1 MSTPPLPPELSALL
15 LDAMTDFVI
24 AKDAQSRWLLAN
36 RSARAMLGLDPL
48 DWLGKTNL
56 ELAAL
61 SPPIVRAVLT
71 SCQQTDEDTWAAMTS
86 VRRTEAIPNGQGGF
100 VYFDVLKH
108 PVFDAD
114 GHPTHM
120 LVIGRDI
127 TAQHQAQQRYEETV
141 SQDELTG
148 LLNRRFFQIR
158 AQQWLDELDPEHS
171 RKLVLLMF
179 DLDHFRAIND
189 SYGHERGDQV
199 LQEMARRL
207 TSECGMER
215 MLLGRLGGD
224 EFAILVPGG
233 DDPAV
238 LDFLGH
244 RVKELAARPFSFG
257 QLTLYTTASTGIV
270 LWPDHGRTIT
280 ELLHQADS
288 AMYAAKAQGRNGHA
302 VFSPALAEQQNWR
315 AMLLTALRR
324 GVNENRF
331 YLVYQIQQNA
341 RSLAITG
348 VEALLRWTPPS
359 ADLTAGPDQF
369 VPLLEESGAI
379 IELGGWIMAE
389 ACSQLARWQAQVR
402 EPVTVAVNVSS
413 IQLHSPCFLD
423 RVRTALALSNI
434 NPAFLELELT
444 ESALVADPIKAS
456 QTLDALRD
464 MGVQLA
470 LDDFGTGYSSLSYL
484 TQFSFNRLKIDK
496 SFVQDILSDPSD
508 LEIVKAII
516 AMGHALGLE
525 VVAEGVETQAER
537 DLLDALG
544 CDSFQG
550 YLVGRPSLPAEIAPM
565 LGVGLI

>member
-1 MSTPPLPPELSALL
+1 MSTPPIPPELSALL

-24 AKDAQSRWLLAN
+24 AKDAGSHWLLAN
-36 RSARAMLGLDPL
+36 RAARELIGLDQL
-48 DWLGKTNL
+48 DWIGKTNF

-61 SPPIVRAVLT
+61 SPPIMRAVLT
-71 SCQQTDEDTWAAMTS
+71 SCQKTDEATWAALQP
-86 VRRTEAIPNGQGGF
+86 VRRTESIPDGQGGF
-100 VYFDVLKH
+100 VHFDIIKH
-108 PVFDAD
+108 PVFDAQ
-114 GHPTHM
+114 GQPSHL
-120 LVIGRDI
+120 LVIGRDV
-127 TAQHQAQQRYEETV
+127 TAQHQAQERYEHTV

-158 AQQWLDELDPEHS
+158 AQQWLDELDPHS
-171 RKLVLLMF
+171 GRQLVLLLF

-189 SYGHERGDQV
+189 SYGHERGDQL

-207 TSECGMER
+207 THECGMER

-233 DDPAV
+233 DDPAE
-238 LDFLGH
+238 LDYLGR
-244 RVKELAARPFSFG
+244 RVQELAGRPFTFG
-257 QLTLYTTASTGIV
+257 QITLFTSASTGIV
-270 LWPDHGRTIT
+270 LWPDHGHTIG

-302 VFSPALAEQQNWR
+302 IFSPTLAEHQNWR
-315 AMLLTALRR
+315 AKLLTALRQ
-324 GVNENRF
+324 GLTENRF
-331 YLVYQIQQNA
+331 HLVYQVQQNA

-348 VEALLRWTPPS
+348 VEALLRWTPPTP
-359 ADLTAGPDQF
+359 DLVARPDQF

-379 IELGGWIMAE
+379 IELGGWILAE
-389 ACSQLARWQAQVR
+389 ACSQLARWQTQVR

-413 IQLHSPCFLD
+413 IQLHAPCFLD

-434 NPAFLELELT
+434 NPACLELELT
-444 ESALVADPIKAS
+444 ESALVADPIKAG
-456 QTLDALRD
+456 QTLNALRAL
-464 MGVQLA
+464 GVQLA

-484 TQFSFNRLKIDK
+484 TKFSFNRLKIDK

-525 VVAEGVETQAER
+525 VVAEGVETKAER

-550 YLVGRPSLPAEIAPM
+550 YLVGRPSPATEIAPL

>member
-1 MSTPPLPPELSALL
+1 MSTPQISPELSALL
-15 LDAMTDFVI
+15 LDAMSDFVI
-24 AKDAQSRWLLAN
+24 AKDASSHWLLAN
-36 RSARAMLGLDPL
+36 RAARTLMGLDQKA
-48 DWLGKTNL
+48 WLGKNNL
-56 ELAAL
+56 ELAAN
-61 SPPIVRAVLT
+61 SPPILRAVLT
-71 SCQQTDEDTWAAMTS
+71 SCQKTDEETWAALKP
-86 VRRTEAIPNGQGGF
+86 VRRTESIPNGQGGF
-100 VYFDVLKH
+100 VYFDIIKH
-108 PVFDAD
+108 PVFDD
-114 GHPTHM
+114 QGRPSHM

-127 TAQHQAQQRYEETV
+127 TSQQLAQQRYEEIV

-158 AQQWLDELDPEHS
+158 AQQWLDEINPNS
-171 RKLVLLMF
+171 GRKLVLLMF

-189 SYGHERGDQV
+189 SYGHERGDQL

-207 TSECGMER
+207 TSECGMDR

-233 DDPAV
+233 DDPTV
-238 LDFLGH
+238 LDFLGS
-244 RVKELAARPFSFG
+244 RVKELTARPFSLG
-257 QLTLYTTASTGIV
+257 QLTLFTTASTGIV
-270 LWPDHGRTIT
+270 LWPDHGHTIG

-302 VFSPALAEQQNWR
+302 IFSPALAEQQNWR

-324 GVNENRF
+324 GISEDRF
-331 YLVYQIQQNA
+331 HLVYQVQQNA

-359 ADLTAGPDQF
+359 PDLAARPDQF

-389 ACSQLARWQAQVR
+389 ACSQLARWQLQVR

-444 ESALVADPIKAS
+444 ESALVADPTKARE
-456 QTLDALRD
+456 TLNALRD
-464 MGVQLA
+464 LGIRLS

-484 TQFSFNRLKIDK
+484 TQFSFHRLKIDK
-496 SFVQDILSDPSD
+496 SFVQDVLTDPSD

-525 VVAEGVETQAER
+525 VVAEGVETEAER
-537 DLLDALG
+537 ELLDALG

-550 YLVGRPSLPAEIAPM
+550 YLVGRPSPPAEIAPL

>member
-1 MSTPPLPPELSALL
+1 MSTPQLPPELSALL

-24 AKDAQSRWLLAN
+24 AKDAGSRWLLAN
-36 RSARAMLGLDPL
+36 RAARALMGLNHLP
-48 DWLGKTNL
+48 WLGKTNL
-56 ELAAL
+56 ELAAM
-61 SPPIVRAVLT
+61 SPPILRAVLT
-71 SCQQTDEDTWAAMTS
+71 SCQKTDEETWAALGA
-86 VRRTEAIPNGQGGF
+86 VRRTESIPDGQGGF
-100 VYFDVLKH
+100 VYFDIIKH
-108 PVFDAD
+108 PVFDAA
-114 GHPTHM
+114 GKPSHM

-127 TAQHQAQQRYEETV
+127 TAQHLAQQRYEETV

-158 AQQWLDELDPEHS
+158 AQQWLDEIDPAS
-171 RKLVLLMF
+171 GKKLVLLLF

-189 SYGHERGDQV
+189 SYGHERGDQL
-199 LQEMARRL
+199 LQEMAHRL
-207 TSECGMER
+207 TRECGMER

-233 DDPAV
+233 NDPAV
-238 LDFLGH
+238 LDFLGS
-244 RVKELAARPFSFG
+244 RVQALAARPFSLG
-257 QLTLYTTASTGIV
+257 QLTLFTTASTGIV
-270 LWPDHGRTIT
+270 IWPDHGHTIG

-302 VFSPALAEQQNWR
+302 LFSPALAEQQNWR
-315 AMLLTALRR
+315 AKLLTALRR
-324 GVNENRF
+324 GINEDRF
-331 YLVYQIQQNA
+331 HLVYQVQQNA

-348 VEALLRWTPPS
+348 VEALLRWTPP
-359 ADLTAGPDQF
+359 APELAARPDQF
-369 VPLLEESGAI
+369 VPLLEESGSI

-389 ACSQLARWQAQVR
+389 ACSQLARWQIQVR

-444 ESALVADPIKAS
+444 ESALVADPVKAA
-456 QTLDALRD
+456 QTLDALRAL
-464 MGVQLA
+464 GVKLA

-484 TQFSFNRLKIDK
+484 TQFSFHRLKIDK
-496 SFVQDILSDPSD
+496 SFVQDILTDPSD

-525 VVAEGVETQAER
+525 VVAEGVETEAER

-550 YLVGRPSLPAEIAPM
+550 YLVGKPSAPAEIAPL